1 MYSPKHADEI
11 FELMKG
17 AYDLHTHTSPDFNE
31 RSLNDEELLKQ
42 ADLYG
47 MAGVMLKNHLDP
59 TPARA
64 ALVNQIGN
72 HTAKAY
78 GSAVLN
84 LSIGGLNPIAV
95 KYYLQ
100 LGAKIIWM
108 PTVHARN
115 QIEYFGRDKNMD
127 IPGIRLLDE
136 EGNLKP
142 EILEILD
149 LIKEY
154 DAAVATGHI
163 SIGESI
169 AVCTAARERKI
180 RTVLTHPDW
189 TCTTLP
195 IDIQKFLVEKGVL
208 VEKLWFDIGIN
219 HVTAEYMAQT
229 IRDLGVENCF
239 MATDR
244 GQAGKEYPAEGLM
257 MFMDKMLDC
266 GFSRDEI
273 RIMTHDNP
281 QKVLGEGKDL

>member
-1 MYSPKHADEI
+1 MYKPKHTEKVLA
-11 FELMKG
+11 LMKG
-17 AYDLHTHTSPDFNE
+17 AYDLHTHTSPDFFP
-31 RSLNDEELLKQ
+31 RSLDDEELLKQ
-42 ADLYG
+42 ADMYG

-64 ALVNQIGN
+64 LLANTTGRYR
-72 HTAKAY
+72 AKAY

-115 QIEYFGRDKNMD
+115 QIEYFGRDKNLKH
-127 IPGIRLLDE
+127 PGIRLLDE
-136 EGNLKP
+136 DGYLKP
-142 EILEILD
+142 EVLECLD

-154 DAAVATGHI
+154 DAAIATGHI

-169 AVCTAARERKI
+169 AVCTASRERGI

-189 TCTTLP
+189 TCTSLP
-195 IDIQKFLVEKGVL
+195 VDIQKMLADKGVII
-208 VEKLWFDIGIN
+208 EKLWFDIGIN

-229 IRDLGVENCF
+229 IRDVGAANCY

-244 GQAGKEYPAEGLM
+244 GQAGKEYPVEGLM
-257 MFMDKMLDC
+257 MFMDAMLDC
-266 GFSRDEI
+266 GLSDDDI
-273 RIMTHDNP
+273 YIMTHENP
-281 QKVLGEGKDL
+281 KKVLGEID